1 MMIFCIS
8 LATCHEL
15 LVSFLL
21 LKIDSLVPSI
31 RLENEFQKIQNQFQ
45 KLILEILFL

>member
-8 LATCHEL
+8 LATSCHEL

-31 RLENEFQKIQNQFQ
+31 RLENEFQKI
-45 KLILEILFL
+45 